1 MVWVQFPGLSLEYWD
16 EKTLFKISRAIRNPI
31 KVDAATLNYQSG
43 YYAKVLIEIDVAKNI
58 HNKLW
63 IVTRYEA
70 FSQGVTLTN
79 LPKFCHKCKIVGHQ
93 ISECRINK
101 QASATDG
108 QKSSNST
115 PTKNTHNDTST
126 PQVTN
131 QPALVPILSPKPV
144 EISQFSSPSTSN
156 IPKDMNSLPPAEANT
171 NGEIPFIEV
180 IRGVSNPGLNPIST
194 PAIQINNNLY
204 EVLQDN
210 DSEYYESEDG
220 EIKEVS
226 TSSLLKFGSI
236 SQPVTI
242 LQKEKVISQV
252 IPEINENSKVAG
264 KKKPPIK
271 PAVVT
276 RKASK

>member
-1 MVWVQFPGLSLEYWD
+1 MVWVQLPGLSLEYWD
-16 EKTLFKISRAIRNPI
+16 EKTLFKISRAIGNPI

-43 YYAKVLIEIDVAKNI
+43 YYAKVLIKIDLAKNI
-58 HNKLW
+58 PNKLW
-63 IVTRYEA
+63 IVTGYGA

-101 QASATDG
+101 QDFATDG
-108 QKSSNST
+108 QSSNST

-126 PQVTN
+126 PKMTN
-131 QPALVPILSPKPV
+131 QPALVPNLSPKPV

-156 IPKDMNSLPPAEANT
+156 IPKDMNPLPPAKANT

-194 PAIQINNNLY
+194 PAIQINNNQY

-210 DSEYYESEDG
+210 DSEYSESEDG

-226 TSSLLKFGSI
+226 TSSLLEFGSI

-242 LQKEKVISQV
+242 LQKEKIISQV

-264 KKKPPIK
+264 KKKPPI
-271 PAVVT
+271 
-276 RKASK
+276 